1 MKTQYFNGLH
11 FTRDD
16 KTGYYLNS
24 TIRKR
29 MHRYVWE
36 YYNGDIP
43 KGYEIHHKDHDASNN
58 KIENLQLLH
67 KKDHKS
73 YHAKI
78 QGDKNVDN
86 GHLNNIRNMTKEW
99 HASED
104 GLEWHR
110 KHYQQMKEKLL
121 VKSEFVCEFC
131 GKSFQAVGHGNNR
144 FCSNKCKSAW
154 RRESGIDDETREC
167 EVCGRHFTAN
177 KYSKTRTCSK
187 SCGSKLRKR

>member
-1 MKTQYFNGLH
+1 MKTQYFDGLH

-43 KGYEIHHKDHDASNN
+43 KDYEVHHKDHDVSNN

-78 QGDKNVDN
+78 QGDKNVNN
-86 GHLNNIRNMTKEW
+86 GHLSNIRNMAKEW
-99 HASED
+99 HASEE

-110 KHYQQMKEKLL
+110 KHYQQTKEKMLA
-121 VKSEFVCEFC
+121 KSEFVCEFC
-131 GKSFQAVGHGNNR
+131 GESFQAVGKGNNR